1 MKSKILLLILAL
13 SSTFIIA
20 QERLADKFFKNY
32 GYTKATELYEEVLK
46 KGDTSINVLTRLGDC
61 YYNNSK
67 SEKAAFW
74 YGKAFAKYDKDRI
87 NPEYMYKYIQS
98 LRSQQ
103 NYAEA
108 EKWMKEFKM
117 IQDDD
122 SRAEEYNA
130 GDLAKYDELEDPERN
145 RVVKLLNVPFN
156 SKFSDF
162 GAYIKDGKL
171 YFSSSRDTDQKKVY
185 SWNQEPFL
193 DIYQVDVTQDG
204 ENATYGTPDFLPS
217 KRLNSKYHEASV
229 AISNDGK
236 TMYFTRDNVSGSN
249 KLDYDS
255 EGTTH
260 LKIYSATLVD
270 GIWTNVEELSL
281 NDDRFSSGHPA
292 LSADGKKLYFV
303 SNRDG
308 GFGNTDIYVA
318 DIKENGKFSRATNLG
333 PNVNTEGREMFPFV
347 SADSILYFSS
357 DGHLNLGLMDIFKS
371 KIITDENAQPE
382 NMGAP
387 YNSNFDDFAYFNE
400 ATSDEKDI
408 RYTGYF
414 ASDRPGGIGS
424 DDIYG
429 FETTYCTK
437 VIQGFTRVS
446 LDNTILGGVKVQLI
460 NEVGK
465 VVSEVTTDADG
476 AYKFDAECASNYTLI
491 ASKNDYKPDQ
501 KEILTDDNSDK
512 IEVPADL
519 FLEPLINDNQ
529 IVINPIFFD
538 YDKSEIRTDAQYE
551 LENIVDVLRANPEMI
566 IRIESHT
573 DSRGRD
579 RYNMKLSDRRAKATM
594 DYILSRGIEK
604 ERIESAIGF
613 GETQLLNECTNGV
626 ECTEAQ
632 HQENRRSY
640 FYILK
645 E

>member
-1 MKSKILLLILAL
+1 MKSKILLLIFAL
-13 SSTFIIA
+13 SSTFMIA

-46 KGDTSINVLTRLGDC
+46 KGDTSVNVLTRLGDC

-67 SEKAAFW
+67 SEKAAYW
-74 YGKAFAKYDKDRI
+74 YGKAFEKYGKDKI

-103 NYAEA
+103 NYVEA
-108 EKWMKEFKM
+108 EKWMKEFM
-117 IQDDD
+117 MVQNDD
-122 SRAEEYNA
+122 SRTDNYNPENIE
-130 GDLAKYDELEDPERN
+130 KYDDLEDPERN
-145 RVVKLLNVPFN
+145 RVVKLANVPFN

-162 GAYIKDGKL
+162 GAYIKDDKM
-171 YFSSSRDTDQKKVY
+171 YFASSRNTDQKKIY
-185 SWNQEPFL
+185 GWNQEPFL
-193 DIYQVDVTQDG
+193 DIYQVEATKNGD
-204 ENATYGTPDFLPS
+204 NMTYGEPEFLPS
-217 KRLNSKYHEASV
+217 ERLNSKYHEASV

-236 TMYFTRDNVSGSN
+236 TMYFTRDNVSGNN
-249 KLDYDS
+249 KLDYDRD
-255 EGTTH
+255 GTTH
-260 LKIYSATLVD
+260 LKIYSATLIE
-270 GIWTNVEELSL
+270 GMWKNVTALSL
-281 NDDRFSSGHPA
+281 NDDRYSSGHPT

-308 GFGNTDIYVA
+308 GLGNTDIYVA
-318 DIKENGKFSRATNLG
+318 DIKENGKFSNATNLG
-333 PNVNTEGREMFPFV
+333 PKINTEGREMFPFV
-347 SADSILYFSS
+347 SKDSILYFSS

-371 KIITDENAQPE
+371 NIIKDENAQPE
-382 NMGAP
+382 NLGAP
-387 YNSNFDDFAYFNE
+387 YNSNYDDFAYFND
-400 ATSDEKDI
+400 ATSDEKDT

-429 FETTYCTK
+429 FETKYCTK

-446 LDNTILGGVKVQLI
+446 VDNTILGGVKVQLI

-465 VVSEVTTDADG
+465 VISEVVTGADG
-476 AYKFDAECASNYTLI
+476 AYQFDAECVTTYTLI
-491 ASKNDYKPDQ
+491 ASKTDHKPDQ
-501 KEILTDDNSDK
+501 KEITTDDDSDK
-512 IEVPADL
+512 VEVPADL

-538 YDKSEIRTDAQYE
+538 FDKSEIRTDAQYE
-551 LENIVDVLRANPEMI
+551 LENIVDVLRAHPEMV

-579 RYNMKLSDRRAKATM
+579 RYNMKLSDRRAKATK
-594 DYILSRGIEK
+594 DYILSRGIAK

-613 GETQLLNECTNGV
+613 GETQLLNKCSNGV
-626 ECTEAQ
+626 ECTEEQ
-632 HQENRRSY
+632 HQQNRRSY